1 MIRFVNSSF
10 NNFPDVK
17 NNFAP
22 CVKGYNGGYG
32 GGNGQGCSGG
42 GSGTG
47 GVESL
52 SCGIAKQGSRIV
64 GGTQA
69 DIKEFPWQVGFK
81 SWSGARKPFC
91 GGSLIDKKWVLS
103 AAHCFEYS
111 GSYPQLRVV
120 LGEFDTE
127 NEEGNEVL
135 MKVRKVSTKI
145 LALGVRAYLRLFSEK
160 GGFPGGMFVRKRVVF
175 MLRRAQSCGKRRQP
189 LRPGISLGGKGRWGA
204 PPSPVIIIMILWY
217 TYLDM
222 PRSLCT
228 RTQGY
233 EIGNNACMWLT
244 LSSVELWGRRY
255 MGSTTTYIWLECG
268 KDRGQTTSSSR

>member
-1 MIRFVNSSF
+1 
-10 NNFPDVK
+10 
-17 NNFAP
+17 
-22 CVKGYNGGYG
+22 
-32 GGNGQGCSGG
+32 
-42 GSGTG
+42 
-47 GVESL
+47 
-52 SCGIAKQGSRIV
+52 
-64 GGTQA
+64 
-69 DIKEFPWQVGFK
+69 
-81 SWSGARKPFC
+81 
-91 GGSLIDKKWVLS
+91 
-103 AAHCFEYS
+103 
-111 GSYPQLRVV
+111 
-120 LGEFDTE
+120 
-127 NEEGNEVL
+127 

-145 LALGVRAYLRLFSEK
+145 LALGVWTYLRLFSEK

-217 TYLDM
+217 TYLDI

-268 KDRGQTTSSSR
+268 KGSRTNHVELTVMRLRIHCRFWKKSLVTILQTRCYSKTITSSHFPTHLLFMQWSFLEQSYTFA